1 MCRILGRK
9 LPGPEMCR
17 ILGRKLPGP
26 EMNILESGTRLGV
39 EGSPGADRLVTDSA
53 ECSNRTGVS
62 SLSLSSL
69 ATIDGVLKVGKAG
82 KAAGKGKRVES
93 GVQEKRRGFVTVD
106 VVFGWGVEGGE
117 GWQSSREGEEGGVR
131 CSREKAGVCYCGC
144 GVWMGC

>member
-1 MCRILGRK
+1 MDAQCNGRK

-62 SLSLSSL
+62 SLSLFL
-69 ATIDGVLKVGKAG
+69 CHYKVVSASKA
-82 KAAGKGKRVES
+82 R
-93 GVQEKRRGFVTVD
+93 F
-106 VVFGWGVEGGE
+106 
-117 GWQSSREGEEGGVR
+117 
-131 CSREKAGVCYCGC
+131 C
-144 GVWMGC
+144 